1 MDKRTLLAVVL
12 SVVVIT
18 VGFIIQS
25 TFFMPP
31 PDELEQQAQ
40 TAPAQSTQN
49 GATAQADGQAG
60 SGGATGTTDQA
71 QAAQEEGGFEQEAG
85 QTQQAQTVATD
96 ASGIVPYGDD
106 PVRQAVNLENEL
118 FDITFDSQ
126 GAKATSIKLKK
137 HLDQGQPL
145 EMVIRENEQ
154 QGAFQIH
161 FGKPYDPA
169 VNANFHVRRIDGN
182 TIEFYRDF
190 AVRNS
195 AGELVP
201 FLLKKRFVFKPQDY
215 LFELRVT
222 IENSVN
228 EFPPLDFEG
237 NAYTLSYGPQIGPE
251 FEELDGRYEYRRYYT
266 YADGDRDKHRLKG
279 EDQVFTERLSWAAL
293 LGKYF
298 TVIGIPDATKYTTTF
313 SERPVE
319 GMDFT
324 SRLFFSRPLIRSSK
338 NEDVFQFYVGPKLAR
353 ELTNYNDP
361 DQNGFNTDDLHLEE
375 VMDTG
380 SILGWLE
387 WILKKMLVLFHSMV
401 PNWGIAII
409 MLTLAIKL
417 VLYPITHKSYEST
430 SKMQALNPKITELRA
445 KYKDNPQKMN
455 AEMASLYKTEGVN
468 PLGGCLPLLLQ
479 MPIFIA
485 LYGLLNKH
493 FDLRGATFIPGWI
506 SDLSSP
512 ESIFSLPFQIP
523 LIGWSDIRLLP
534 ILFAGTMFLSSKL
547 MQTPTAGAN
556 QSSMKMMTYGMP
568 VFLFFVLYN
577 APSGLLVYW
586 IITNF
591 LTMVQQKAI
600 GKHRKKVEAA
610 EAAAAPSGSSAGPP
624 VKGGKSAGGAAAK
637 PASKPAKNSPS
648 KGGSK
653 TAPRGKGG
661 GKGGGKKRK

>member
-18 VGFIIQS
+18 VGFIIQ
-25 TFFMPP
+25 TKFFMPP
-31 PDELEQQAQ
+31 PEELAQQAQ
-40 TAPAQSTQN
+40 QTESAQ
-49 GATAQADGQAG
+49 
-60 SGGATGTTDQA
+60 TGDQA
-71 QAAQEEGGFEQEAG
+71 AG
-85 QTQQAQTVATD
+85 QTGTGDTYGQAAGETGTDQGEAQAAQTVATS
-96 ASGIVPYGDD
+96 ASGIIPYGDQ
-106 PVRQAVNLENEL
+106 PNRQQVKLETDL
-118 FDITFDSQ
+118 LDVTFDSQ

-137 HLDQGQPL
+137 HLDRGRPL
-145 EMVIRENEQ
+145 EMVLRENEN
-154 QGAFQIH
+154 QGAFQIS
-161 FGKPYDPA
+161 FGQPYDPS
-169 VNANFHVRRIDGN
+169 VNANFNVRRIDGN
-182 TIEFYRDF
+182 TLEFYREF

-195 AGELVP
+195 AGDLVP
-201 FLLKKRFVFKPQDY
+201 FLLKKKFIFKPNEY
-215 LFELRVT
+215 MFELRVT

-228 EFPPLDFEG
+228 EYPPLDFG
-237 NAYTLSYGPQIGPE
+237 GYAYTLSYGPQIGPD
-251 FEELDGRYEYRRYYT
+251 FEELDGRYEYRRFYS
-266 YADGDRDKHRLKG
+266 YADGNRDKHRMKDG
-279 EDQVFTERLSWAAL
+279 EEKITERLSWAAL

-298 TVIGIPDATKYTTTF
+298 TVIGIPDATKYDVLF
-313 SERPVE
+313 SQKPVE
-319 GMDFT
+319 GMNQ
-324 SRLFFSRPLIRSSK
+324 SAQLFFSRPLIKSSK

-361 DQNGFNTDDLHLEE
+361 EENAFNTSGLDLQE

-387 WILKKMLVLFHSMV
+387 WLLKKMLVLFHSII

-430 SKMQALNPKITELRA
+430 SKMQALNPKITELRT

-506 SDLSSP
+506 NDLSSP
-512 ESIFSLPFQIP
+512 ETILELPFTLPI
-523 LIGWSDIRLLP
+523 LGWDAIHLLP

-547 MQTPTAGAN
+547 MQTPTAGSN
-556 QSSMKMMTYGMP
+556 QSSMKMMMYGMP

-586 IITNF
+586 IMTNF
-591 LTMVQQKAI
+591 LTMLQQKAI
-600 GKHRKKVEAA
+600 AKHQAKVKE
-610 EAAAAPSGSSAGPP
+610 ESDTGRSGSASGPP
-624 VKGGKSAGGAAAK
+624 VKGGKSAGTATAAK
-637 PASKPAKNSPS
+637 PAKT
-648 KGGSK
+648 GTK

-661 GKGGGKKRK
+661 GKKRKK

>member
-18 VGFIIQS
+18 LGFIIQS

-31 PDELEQQAQ
+31 PEELEQQAQ
-40 TAPAQSTQN
+40 SAQSTQN
-49 GATAQADGQAG
+49 GAVAQDQAQTG
-60 SGGATGTTDQA
+60 SGGATDTGQA
-71 QAAQEEGGFEQEAG
+71 QAQDQAEQETEGFNQEAG
-85 QTQQAQTVATD
+85 EAQTVATD

-106 PVRQAVNLENEL
+106 PVRQPVNLENEL
-118 FDITFDSQ
+118 FDITFDSR

-137 HLDQGQPL
+137 HLDQGEPL

-161 FGKPYDPA
+161 FGKPYDPP
-169 VNANFHVRRIDGN
+169 VDANFHVRRIDGN
-182 TIEFYRDF
+182 TIEFYRNF

-298 TVIGIPDATKYTTTF
+298 TVIGIPDATKYKTTF

-361 DQNGFNTDDLHLEE
+361 DQNGFNTDDLHLDE

-380 SILGWLE
+380 SILGWLA

>member
-18 VGFIIQS
+18 VGFIIQ
-25 TFFMPP
+25 TKFFMPP
-31 PDELEQQAQ
+31 PEEIARTQQQAEQAEQ
-40 TAPAQSTQN
+40 TEQAEAARN
-49 GATAQADGQAG
+49 GGQAE
-60 SGGATGTTDQA
+60 SGAGGQSAETD
-71 QAAQEEGGFEQEAG
+71 QEAG
-85 QTQQAQTVATD
+85 TYDQASDQGETRAAETVATT
-96 ASGIVPYGDD
+96 ASGIVPYGDE
-106 PVRQAVNLENEL
+106 PNRQQVNLETEL
-118 FDITFDSQ
+118 LAVTFDSQ

-145 EMVIRENEQ
+145 EMVQRATDE
-154 QGAFQIH
+154 QGAFKIS
-161 FGKPYDPA
+161 FGQPYDPEVDA
-169 VNANFHVRRIDGN
+169 TFNVRRIDDN
-182 TIEFYRDF
+182 TVEFYREF

-195 AGELVP
+195 AGDLVP
-201 FLLKKRFVFKPQDY
+201 FMLKKRFIFKPNDY

-228 EFPPLDFEG
+228 EYPPLDFG
-237 NAYTLSYGPQIGPE
+237 GYAYTLSYGPQIGPD
-251 FEELDGRYEYRRYYT
+251 FEELDGRYEYRRYYS
-266 YADGDRDKHRLKG
+266 YADGSRDKHRLKDG
-279 EDQVFTERLSWAAL
+279 EEQLTKRLSWAAL

-298 TVIGIPDATKYTTTF
+298 TVIGIPDATQYDVLF
-313 SERPVE
+313 SQKPVE
-319 GMDFT
+319 GMNQT
-324 SRLFFSRPLIRSSK
+324 SRLFFSRPLIKSSK

-361 DQNGFNTDDLHLEE
+361 KENAFNTSGLHLEE

-387 WILKKMLVLFHSMV
+387 WILKKMLVLFHSII
-401 PNWGIAII
+401 PNWGVAII

-417 VLYPITHKSYEST
+417 ILYPITHKSYEST
-430 SKMQALNPKITELRA
+430 SKMQALNPKISELRE

-506 SDLSSP
+506 NDLSSP
-512 ESIFSLPFQIP
+512 ETVFELPFTLP
-523 LIGWSDIRLLP
+523 LLGWEAIHLLP
-534 ILFAGTMFLSSKL
+534 ILFAGTMFLSSKF
-547 MQTPTAGAN
+547 MQTPTAGSN

-586 IITNF
+586 IMTNF
-591 LTMVQQKAI
+591 LTMLQQKAI
-600 GKHRKKVEAA
+600 AKHQKKVKA
-610 EAAAAPSGSSAGPP
+610 EGETGRTGAGSGPP
-624 VKGGKSAGGAAAK
+624 VKGGQRGGSATATKTAQ
-637 PASKPAKNSPS
+637 S
-648 KGGSK
+648 GSK
-653 TAPRGKGG
+653 TSQR
-661 GKGGGKKRK
+661 GKGGGKKRKK

>member
-18 VGFIIQS
+18 VGFIIQ
-25 TFFMPP
+25 TKFFMPP
-31 PDELEQQAQ
+31 P
-40 TAPAQSTQN
+40 
-49 GATAQADGQAG
+49 
-60 SGGATGTTDQA
+60 
-71 QAAQEEGGFEQEAG
+71 EEVA
-85 QTQQAQTVATD
+85 QTQQQTQPAETAQNGEQASDPEAGTYDQAAEGEGADQSQTRAAQTVATS

-106 PVRQAVNLENEL
+106 PNRQQVQVETEL
-118 FDITFDSQ
+118 LDVTFDSQ

-137 HLDQGQPL
+137 HLDRGQPL
-145 EMVIRENEQ
+145 EMVQRATDE
-154 QGAFQIH
+154 QGAFRIS
-161 FGKPYDPA
+161 FGQPYDPA
-169 VNANFHVRRIDGN
+169 VDANFNVRRIDGN
-182 TIEFYRDF
+182 TVEFYREF

-195 AGELVP
+195 AGDLVP
-201 FLLKKRFVFKPQDY
+201 FLLKKKFIFKPNEY
-215 LFELRVT
+215 MFELRVT

-228 EFPPLDFEG
+228 EYPPLDFG
-237 NAYTLSYGPQIGPE
+237 GYAYTLSYGPQIGPD
-251 FEELDGRYEYRRYYT
+251 FEELDGRYEYRRYYS
-266 YADGDRDKHRLKG
+266 YADGDRDKHRLKDG
-279 EDQVFTERLSWAAL
+279 DELITERLSWAAL

-298 TVIGIPDATKYTTTF
+298 TVIGIPDATKYDVLF
-313 SERPVE
+313 SQKPVE
-319 GMDFT
+319 GMDVP
-324 SRLFFSRPLIRSSK
+324 SRLFFSRPLIKSSK

-361 DQNGFNTDDLHLEE
+361 EENAFNTSGLDLQE

-387 WILKKMLVLFHSMV
+387 WLLKKMLVLFHSII

-417 VLYPITHKSYEST
+417 ILYPITHKSYEST
-430 SKMQALNPKITELRA
+430 SKMQALNPKITELRE

-506 SDLSSP
+506 NDLSSP
-512 ESIFSLPFQIP
+512 ETIFELPFTLP
-523 LIGWSDIRLLP
+523 LLGWEAIHLLP

-547 MQTPTAGAN
+547 MQTPTAGSN

-586 IITNF
+586 IMTNF
-591 LTMVQQKAI
+591 LTMLQQKAI
-600 GKHRKKVEAA
+600 AKHQAKVKAEGGAGKSGAA
-610 EAAAAPSGSSAGPP
+610 SGPP
-624 VKGGKSAGGAAAK
+624 VKGGGTATGTATKTAKSA
-637 PASKPAKNSPS
+637 
-648 KGGSK
+648 SK

-661 GKGGGKKRK
+661 GKKRKK

>member
-18 VGFIIQS
+18 VGFIIQ
-25 TFFMPP
+25 TKFFMPP
-31 PDELEQQAQ
+31 PEEIAQ
-40 TAPAQSTQN
+40 TQQQTEQAEAAQS
-49 GATAQADGQAG
+49 GGQAANQ
-60 SGGATGTTDQA
+60 ATESD
-71 QAAQEEGGFEQEAG
+71 QEAG
-85 QTQQAQTVATD
+85 TYEQANDQGETQAAQTVATT
-96 ASGIVPYGDD
+96 ASGIVPFGDQ
-106 PVRQAVNLENEL
+106 PNRQQVNLETEL
-118 FDITFDSQ
+118 LEVTFDSQ

-145 EMVIRENEQ
+145 EMVQRATED
-154 QGAFQIH
+154 QGAFRIT
-161 FGKPYDPA
+161 FGQPYDPA
-169 VNANFHVRRIDGN
+169 VDANFNVRRIDGN
-182 TIEFYRDF
+182 TVEFYREF

-195 AGELVP
+195 AGDLVP
-201 FLLKKRFVFKPQDY
+201 FMLKKKFIFKPNDY

-228 EFPPLDFEG
+228 EYPPLDFG
-237 NAYTLSYGPQIGPE
+237 GYAYTLAYGPQIGPD
-251 FEELDGRYEYRRYYT
+251 FEELDGRYEYRRYYS
-266 YADGDRDKHRLKG
+266 YADGDRDKHRLKDG
-279 EDQVFTERLSWAAL
+279 DELITERLSWAAL

-298 TVIGIPDATKYTTTF
+298 TVIGIPDATKYDVLF
-313 SERPVE
+313 SQKPVE
-319 GMDFT
+319 GMDLP
-324 SRLFFSRPLIRSSK
+324 SRLFFSRPLIKSSK

-353 ELTNYNDP
+353 ELSNYNDP
-361 DQNGFNTDDLHLEE
+361 EENAFNTSGLHLEE

-387 WILKKMLVLFHSMV
+387 WILKKLLVLFHSII
-401 PNWGIAII
+401 PNWGVAII

-417 VLYPITHKSYEST
+417 ILYPITHKSYEST
-430 SKMQALNPKITELRA
+430 SKMQALNPKITELRE

-506 SDLSSP
+506 NDLSSP
-512 ESIFSLPFQIP
+512 ETIFELPFTLP
-523 LIGWSDIRLLP
+523 LLGWEAIHLLP

-547 MQTPTAGAN
+547 MQTPTAGSN
-556 QSSMKMMTYGMP
+556 QSSMKMMMYGMP

-586 IITNF
+586 IMTNF
-591 LTMVQQKAI
+591 LTMLQQKAI
-600 GKHRKKVEAA
+600 AKHQKKVKGESETGRSGAA
-610 EAAAAPSGSSAGPP
+610 SGPP
-624 VKGGKSAGGAAAK
+624 VKGGTSGAATGTAT
-637 PASKPAKNSPS
+637 KPAKT
-648 KGGSK
+648 GSK
-653 TAPRGKGG
+653 TAQR
-661 GKGGGKKRK
+661 GKGGGKKRKK

>member
-18 VGFIIQS
+18 LGFIIQS

-31 PDELEQQAQ
+31 PEELEQQAQ

-49 GATAQADGQAG
+49 EATAQ
-60 SGGATGTTDQA
+60 SQA
-71 QAAQEEGGFEQEAG
+71 QAETEDEFEQESG
-85 QTQQAQTVATD
+85 QDQEDQQAQQAQTVATD

-106 PVRQAVNLENEL
+106 PARQPVKMENEL
-118 FDITFDSQ
+118 FDITFDSR
-126 GAKATSIKLKK
+126 GAKATSIKLKE
-137 HLDQGQPL
+137 HLDKGEPL

-161 FGKPYDPA
+161 FGKPYDPP
-169 VNANFHVRRIDGN
+169 VDANFHVRRIDGN

-190 AVRNS
+190 AVRS
-195 AGELVP
+195 SDGELVP

-266 YADGDRDKHRLKG
+266 YADGNRDKQRLKG
-279 EDQVFTERLSWAAL
+279 GEEVLTERLSWAAL

-298 TVIGIPDATKYTTTF
+298 TVIGIPDSTKYTTTF
-313 SERPVE
+313 SEKPVE

-338 NEDVFQFYVGPKLAR
+338 NQDVFQFYVGPKLAR

-417 VLYPITHKSYEST
+417 ILYPITHKSYEST

-523 LIGWSDIRLLP
+523 LIGWTDIRLLP

-547 MQTPTAGAN
+547 MQTPSAGAN

-568 VFLFFVLYN
+568 VFLFFILYN

-610 EAAAAPSGSSAGPP
+610 DAAAAPSGNSAGPP
-624 VKGGKSAGGAAAK
+624 VKSGKSAGGAASK
-637 PASKPAKNSPS
+637 PASKNSPS
-648 KGGSK
+648 KGPKGGSKNK

-661 GKGGGKKRK
+661 GKKRK

>member
-18 VGFIIQS
+18 LGFIIQS

-31 PDELEQQAQ
+31 PEELEQQAQ

-49 GATAQADGQAG
+49 EATAQ
-60 SGGATGTTDQA
+60 SQA
-71 QAAQEEGGFEQEAG
+71 QAETEDEFEQESG
-85 QTQQAQTVATD
+85 QDQQDQQDQQAQQAQTVATD

-106 PVRQAVNLENEL
+106 PARQPVKMENEL
-118 FDITFDSQ
+118 FDITFDSR
-126 GAKATSIKLKK
+126 GAKATSIKLKE
-137 HLDQGQPL
+137 HLDQGEPL

-161 FGKPYDPA
+161 FGKPYDPP
-169 VNANFHVRRIDGN
+169 VDANFHVRRIDGN

-190 AVRNS
+190 AVRS
-195 AGELVP
+195 SDGELVP

-266 YADGDRDKHRLKG
+266 YADGNRDKQRLKG
-279 EDQVFTERLSWAAL
+279 GEEVLTERLSWAAL

-298 TVIGIPDATKYTTTF
+298 TVIGIPDSTKYTTTF
-313 SERPVE
+313 SEKPVE

-338 NEDVFQFYVGPKLAR
+338 NQDVFQFYVGPKLAR

-417 VLYPITHKSYEST
+417 ILYPITHKSYEST

-523 LIGWSDIRLLP
+523 LIGWTDIRLLP

-547 MQTPTAGAN
+547 MQTPSAGAN

-568 VFLFFVLYN
+568 VFLFFILYN

-610 EAAAAPSGSSAGPP
+610 DAAAAPSGNSAGPP
-624 VKGGKSAGGAAAK
+624 VKSGKSAGGAASK
-637 PASKPAKNSPS
+637 PASKNSPS
-648 KGGSK
+648 KGPKGGSKNK

-661 GKGGGKKRK
+661 GKKRK